1 MLYCGLYTLP
11 LQKAGGIWEDR
22 WKTTRFR
29 SGSVAVVLAL
39 SDVVNAGFVLSTATL
54 EMTPSL
60 SMGGDRPFARTPC
73 LGAVGRKRRIAI
85 LSASTNAVGSLHEEV
100 ASPRKKSA
108 GRRRTE
114 PYSISAAEQ
123 LMSSFSAVRI
133 PNNTSGSAVVQ
144 LTPALCM

>member
-1 MLYCGLYTLP
+1 MSGHS
-11 LQKAGGIWEDR
+11 EDR

-29 SGSVAVVLAL
+29 SDSAAVVLAW

-60 SMGGDRPFARTPC
+60 SMVSTLSDLPSTLCGPEAPC
-73 LGAVGRKRRIAI
+73 LGAVGLRRRIAV
-85 LSASTNAVGSLHEEV
+85 LSASKNAVGSLHEEV
-100 ASPRKKSA
+100 ALPRKKSA

-133 PNNTSGSAVVQ
+133 PNNTNGSAVVQ
-144 LTPALCM
+144 LTPVLCI